1 MKPRDPDKIA
11 LRAEAFQRVRQAHQ
25 LEQIEDYVELLG
37 DLIEEHGEA
46 RATDLAKALGLLP
59 GSVNKML
66 HRLQRDGFIE
76 TEPYRAIFLTDKGRE
91 MAAQSRRRHQL
102 VEAFF
107 AHVGVSSETARL
119 DAEGV
124 EHHVSEET
132 LRVFQHILNTFPPF
146 EISDDQRKAVDVVE
160 PASSHSVKQRS

>member
-1 MKPRDPDKIA
+1 MKARDPDKIA
-11 LRAEAFQRVRQAHQ
+11 RRAEAFQRVRRAHQ

-91 MAAQSRRRHQL
+91 LAAQSRRRHQL

-107 AHVGVSSETARL
+107 THVGVPPETARL
-119 DAEGV
+119 DAEGI

-132 LRVFQHILNTFPPF
+132 LAVFQHILSTCAPF
-146 EISDDQRKAVDVVE
+146 EVGADQRKAVEAVE
-160 PASSHSVKQRS
+160 PASSRSIKRS

>member
-1 MKPRDPDKIA
+1 MKARDPDKIA
-11 LRAEAFQRVRQAHQ
+11 RRAEAFKRVRQAHQ
-25 LEQIEDYVELLG
+25 LEQIEDYVELIG

-66 HRLQRDGFIE
+66 HRLQRDGYIE

-91 MAAQSRRRHQL
+91 LAAQSRRRHQL

-107 AHVGVSSETARL
+107 AHVGVPPETARL

-124 EHHVSEET
+124 EHHVSDET
-132 LRVFQHILNTFPPF
+132 LGVFQHILSAYPPF
-146 EISDDQRKAVDVVE
+146 KVSADQRKAAEAVE
-160 PASSHSVKQRS
+160 PASSHGIKQV

>member
-1 MKPRDPDKIA
+1 MKSRDQDKIA
-11 LRAEAFQRVRQAHQ
+11 RRAEAFQRVRRAHQ

-66 HRLQRDGFIE
+66 NRLQRDGYIKS
-76 TEPYRAIFLTDKGRE
+76 EPYRAIFLTDKGQE
-91 MAAQSRRRHQL
+91 LAFQSRRRHQL
-102 VEAFF
+102 VEDFF
-107 AHVGVSSETARL
+107 AHVGVPPETARL

-124 EHHVSEET
+124 EHHVSDET
-132 LRVFQHILNTFPPF
+132 LRVFQHILNTCPPF
-146 EISDDQRKAVDVVE
+146 KISADQREAVEVVK
-160 PASSHSVKQRS
+160 PASSHSSKQA